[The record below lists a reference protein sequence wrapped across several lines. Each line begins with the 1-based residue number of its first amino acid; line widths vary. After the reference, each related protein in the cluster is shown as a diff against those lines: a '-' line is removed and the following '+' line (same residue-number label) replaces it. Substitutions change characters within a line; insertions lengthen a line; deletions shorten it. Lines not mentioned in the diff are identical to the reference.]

1 MMMAGASPAWVEGA
15 EWGRGAARRAAPM
28 RGAVCGFA
36 RRGRRR
42 RRCRASTSTRLG
54 KSSTP
59 APVSPHTHPPA
70 TTTTPT
76 PTHTLSLPKIHNPT
90 GTKRVVV
97 TKPLPGDRWLALLTG
112 AGARVEVCTSPDT
125 ILSVPQIK
133 GLIGDRCDGVVGQLT
148 EDWGPELFH
157 ALKAAGGKAFSNYAV
172 GYNNVNVPAATAA
185 GIPVGNTPGVLTE
198 TTAELAA
205 ALTLAAARR
214 VPEADVFMRAGK
226 YKGWLPTLFVG
237 ALLQGKTV
245 GIVGAGRIGA
255 AYARMMAEGHKMD
268 ILYYDPYPNTK
279 LEGYVKAYGDLLEAQ
294 GEPRISIERVGSV
307 DDLLPRS
314 DVLSLHC
321 NLDADTRHLIN
332 AARLQA
338 MKPTAVLVNAARGPV
353 IDEKALVAHLKANPD
368 FRCGLDVFEDE
379 PAMAPGLA
387 DCPNAVIVPHIASAS
402 LWTRSGMAT
411 LAAANVAARLQGH
424 PAWGS
429 PDVLAF
435 VDGPM
440 SGVPQASPSIVNA
453 AELGIPV
460 VKA

>member
-1 MMMAGASPAWVEGA
+1 MGWDEERRSARAGGRIRTRRS
-15 EWGRGAARRAAPM
+15 RGARAQAVGGFFRPHPPPTTTPRLETHAPTH
-28 RGAVCGFA
+28 F
-36 RRGRRR
+36 
-42 RRCRASTSTRLG
+42 TH
-54 KSSTP
+54 SSP
-59 APVSPHTHPPA
+59 PFPHTHKHS
-70 TTTTPT
+70 
-76 PTHTLSLPKIHNPT
+76 PTHTPQKVHNPS
-90 GTKRVVV
+90 GSKRVVV
-97 TKPLPGDRWLALLTG
+97 TKPLPGDRWLALLTR
-112 AGARVEVCTSPDT
+112 AGARVEVCTSPHT

-133 GLIGDRCDGVVGQLT
+133 ALIGDRCDGVIGQLT
-148 EDWGPELFH
+148 EDWGTELFQS
-157 ALKAAGGKAFSNYAV
+157 LKKAGGTAFSNYAV
-172 GYNNVNVPAATAA
+172 GYNNVDVPAATAA

-214 VPEADVFMRAGK
+214 VPEADVFMRAGH

-237 ALLQGKTV
+237 SLLQGKTV

-268 ILYYDPYPNTK
+268 VLYYDPYPNK
-279 LEGYVKAYGDLLEAQ
+279 ALEAYIKEYGDLLEKH
-294 GEPRISIERVGSV
+294 GERRITIERVSTV

-332 AARLQA
+332 AARLSA

-353 IDEKALVAHLKANPD
+353 VDEKALVAHLKANPD

-402 LWTRSGMAT
+402 LWTRAGMAT
-411 LAAANVAARLQGH
+411 LAAANVAARLGGA

-429 PDVLAF
+429 PDVLRF
-435 VDGPM
+435 VDGPID
-440 SGVPQASPSIVNA
+440 GVPHASPSIVNA
-453 AELGIPV
+453 ADLGIPV
-460 VKA
+460 VKDA